1 MDASQEPLR
10 GRQKTMTLG
19 DRILM
24 RMFGRPE
31 GLLGR
36 LGGIILAHG
45 NRRFAEEM
53 VAFLEVRPSDDVL
66 EVGFGPGIGIALLA
80 GAATKGK
87 IAGIDPSE
95 EMVAQA
101 TARNAA
107 AIEAGAVDLRRG
119 TVERMPFADA
129 AFDVALAINSMQ
141 VWPDAPAGLRE
152 IRRVLRMGGRVALAF
167 TPRSGQKRA
176 GITEMLAAADLADPR
191 LVDLRGGFCALARKP

>member
-1 MDASQEPLR
+1 
-10 GRQKTMTLG
+10 MTLG